1 MDMKYRYSI
10 ILLVTLL
17 LFSSCEKEFSLSEL
31 DKTSN
36 SLVANAIVYTDS
48 TFSVSITNSYEVD
61 DAPLK
66 ILRTFMKKYSEG
78 YYYGFIRGAEWTHP
92 HDIIKFDFN
101 IDGSASEMYK
111 NYVNRTAAAIIKV
124 NDKDEYTLTFN
135 EFNCMYESDYV
146 AKEGDVIQLYAEGYT
161 DSLQRNK
168 RTIKSTIS
176 IPEKPEI
183 ELLDIR
189 YEYKKVPGEWNGIS
203 WQYLGGDIDTVAYIT
218 LKLHDF
224 SKKKNYY
231 KLKIRTYSL
240 FNEYRGDRWDWTDP
254 GSGTDE
260 DGWFLNGEYVDI
272 PPQGEFIWHLNDIY
286 RSNDVLFRDERL
298 SRGFSGWSEKF
309 SNVFDDKLFN
319 DGEYIV
325 EVETRILR
333 GTDRK
338 IRIELQS
345 LTEDYYQFLKSW
357 MVFRITSDDDFAEQ
371 IYIHSNVKNGYGI
384 VGAINSD
391 IIVTD
396 MIIPQTSKSDM
407 H

>member
-1 MDMKYRYSI
+1 M
-10 ILLVTLL
+10 
-17 LFSSCEKEFSLSEL
+17 
-31 DKTSN
+31 
-36 SLVANAIVYTDS
+36 
-48 TFSVSITNSYEVD
+48 
-61 DAPLK
+61 
-66 ILRTFMKKYSEG
+66 
-78 YYYGFIRGAEWTHP
+78 
-92 HDIIKFDFN
+92 
-101 IDGSASEMYK
+101 
-111 NYVNRTAAAIIKV
+111 
-124 NDKDEYTLTFN
+124 
-135 EFNCMYESDYV
+135 
-146 AKEGDVIQLYAEGYT
+146 
-161 DSLQRNK
+161 
-168 RTIKSTIS
+168 
-176 IPEKPEI
+176 
-183 ELLDIR
+183 
-189 YEYKKVPGEWNGIS
+189 S

-272 PPQGEFIWHLNDIY
+272 PPQGEIIWHLNDIY

-298 SRGFSGWSEKF
+298 VRGFSGWSEKF

-319 DGEYIV
+319 NGEYIV

-391 IIVTD
+391 VIVTD
-396 MIIPQTSKSDM
+396 MIIPQTGASDM